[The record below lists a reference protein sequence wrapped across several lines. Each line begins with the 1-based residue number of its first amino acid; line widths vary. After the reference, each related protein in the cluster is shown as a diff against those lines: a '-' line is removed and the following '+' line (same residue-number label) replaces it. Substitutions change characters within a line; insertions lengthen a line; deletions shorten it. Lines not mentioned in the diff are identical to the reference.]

1 MAKKIKIRIQS
12 EKTRINLPKIRLKT
26 LVWLVRF
33 GLWTTRYTDAV
44 DPETRAAIKA
54 NRKEII
60 KILKAVIKELKPMPP
75 FTLIEVES
83 KDANVLIDIL

>member
-12 EKTRINLPKIRLKT
+12 EKTHINLPKIRLKT
-26 LVWLVRF
+26 LITLVRF
-33 GLWTTRYTDAV
+33 GMWTTRYNDAV

-60 KILKAVIKELKPMPP
+60 KILKVVIKELRPLPP
-75 FTLIEVES
+75 FTLVEVQS

>member
-12 EKTRINLPKIRLKT
+12 EKTHINLPKMRLSD

-33 GLWTTRYTDAV
+33 RLWAIRFNDSV
-44 DPETRAAIKA
+44 DEETRASIKA

-60 KILKAVIKELKPMPP
+60 KIIKIVIKELKPIKP
-75 FTLIEVES
+75 FTLVVVGS